1 MDDLDAWLGTSL
13 GPEHLRA
20 EVRQACGGSLEDLR
34 SCELEDLESEL
45 SLSTWPPLERQ
56 RFLSAWRGLRGE
68 NDDDD
73 AAADDAAADTDEEPA
88 AAPRPPSP
96 APAPEP
102 VSPPPPTEYQVGD
115 QVEARWKGGERY
127 YPALVLVAR
136 VDGSVDLRYTDDDT
150 ESRVPPMLLRPLA
163 RRRGRARRAPPP
175 APVAESSDAES
186 EPAPAEPEPLASPM
200 AEEPSDAESEPAAP
214 NCRKAVTKPPSGPS
228 NALSSS
234 SILPDAHLHSDALEL
249 TRKEAVGTHLAKRS
263 SNSIWSPSW
272 KSTLAETLLF
282 GMPLRSKWPGMGFRM
297 INTAEHALVWPK
309 SGVTQQGMT

>member
-1 MDDLDAWLGTSL
+1 MDELDAWLGTSL
-13 GPEHLRA
+13 GPENLRA

-56 RFLSAWRGLRGE
+56 RFLRAWRGLRGE
-68 NDDDD
+68 NDVDD

-102 VSPPPPTEYQVGD
+102 VSPPPPAEAPRYQVGD

-136 VDGSVDLRYTDDDT
+136 VDGSVDIRYTDGDT
-150 ESRVPPMLLRPLA
+150 ESRVPPTLLRPLS
-163 RRRGRARRAPPP
+163 RRRGRARRAPSPRRAPTPP
-175 APVAESSDAES
+175 APMAEEPSDAES

-200 AEEPSDAESEPAAP
+200 AE
-214 NCRKAVTKPPSGPS
+214 
-228 NALSSS
+228 
-234 SILPDAHLHSDALEL
+234 
-249 TRKEAVGTHLAKRS
+249 
-263 SNSIWSPSW
+263 
-272 KSTLAETLLF
+272 
-282 GMPLRSKWPGMGFRM
+282 
-297 INTAEHALVWPK
+297 
-309 SGVTQQGMT
+309 